1 LFDFLFLVLYKESAI
16 NSTVYKAEVEQV
28 LAIQVN
34 GNQSVTVEEL
44 EAAGYTV
51 SFSANKAVFAGG
63 AASTTSTTGKLI
75 SDLGSITEFN
85 YSVTV
90 TKGEDS
96 FTSATTGKG
105 TVVDASAIKSIDEL
119 ELQKNDVA
127 QKSTTVTLGDSGYKV
142 VATKGT
148 NIKGD
153 EVKPVTG
160 VTYKS
165 SNNTVALVGA
175 DGTITPVSVGTTTIT
190 VTKGTAS
197 KTITLTVAEATRTIT
212 TVKADVTSVDIVENA
227 TKTVKVTA
235 FDQFGDVFALTD
247 EVTAT
252 PSKTDIATAGVVSYS
267 EGAATFVVTGKAK
280 GSTTVAIKAGEKTIS
295 IPVTVGENKVSS
307 HKLELVTLAN
317 QSDDKTIDVAKD
329 KDNKVTLAYNAYNA
343 ANQLVGAATISEYNA
358 NDIGEG
364 FTYEI
369 IEKTSTGTTA
379 TDIVDASLEENKIT
393 LTAKKAGTVTVNIYD
408 GALKVATQT
417 ITVNDSTP
425 TVTGATFIKD
435 AKVTTTEETAVLKV
449 SGLTFTST
457 ASEVKFADGK
467 ITNLDGSV
475 TYGTYD
481 LVSNIEGTTAV
492 VTESGELALKVTQT
506 KGAEVSGT
514 VSVRI
519 KDNAGKTVA
528 VAPIEVSIAKATVSN
543 ANVVLNDGDG
553 VTTVTN
559 PQVGNVLNANIILSN
574 DDVIYNYPLDAKAKY
589 KWFYKENGQ
598 ELGTAASYTVTSDN
612 VDKTLA
618 LEVTYEGL
626 EGKATWEASAAVI
639 PAD

>member
-1 LFDFLFLVLYKESAI
+1 M
-16 NSTVYKAEVEQV
+16 
-28 LAIQVN
+28 
-34 GNQSVTVEEL
+34 
-44 EAAGYTV
+44 
-51 SFSANKAVFAGG
+51 
-63 AASTTSTTGKLI
+63 
-75 SDLGSITEFN
+75 
-85 YSVTV
+85 
-90 TKGEDS
+90 
-96 FTSATTGKG
+96 
-105 TVVDASAIKSIDEL
+105 
-119 ELQKNDVA
+119 
-127 QKSTTVTLGDSGYKV
+127 
-142 VATKGT
+142 
-148 NIKGD
+148 
-153 EVKPVTG
+153 
-160 VTYKS
+160 
-165 SNNTVALVGA
+165 
-175 DGTITPVSVGTTTIT
+175 
-190 VTKGTAS
+190 
-197 KTITLTVAEATRTIT
+197 
-212 TVKADVTSVDIVENA
+212 
-227 TKTVKVTA
+227 
-235 FDQFGDVFALTD
+235 
-247 EVTAT
+247 
-252 PSKTDIATAGVVSYS
+252 
-267 EGAATFVVTGKAK
+267 
-280 GSTTVAIKAGEKTIS
+280 
-295 IPVTVGENKVSS
+295 
-307 HKLELVTLAN
+307 
-317 QSDDKTIDVAKD
+317 
-329 KDNKVTLAYNAYNA
+329 
-343 ANQLVGAATISEYNA
+343 
-358 NDIGEG
+358 
-364 FTYEI
+364 
-369 IEKTSTGTTA
+369 
-379 TDIVDASLEENKIT
+379 
-393 LTAKKAGTVTVNIYD
+393 
-408 GALKVATQT
+408 ATQT